1 MQARLAVSKVLAK
14 LGYTDDVPMPDIST
28 KEKSQQYIGLDMAV
42 ERQAKEKFLNTV
54 VPEWIKEAKANKR
67 LAEKI

>member
-14 LGYTDDVPMPDIST
+14 LGYMDEVPMPDIST
-28 KEKSQQYIGLDMAV
+28 KDKAQQYIGLDIAS

-67 LAEKI
+67 LADKI